1 MNNIPEFVKWADDDF
16 VESAKK
22 NVIKRY
28 GVGGISSNIDVE
40 DLKLKDLRE
49 LATVVAEIG
58 YDNKL
63 YDAVGYADKH
73 KLEDKLNKEFDR
85 RLGEDAVKIYNML
98 DKRFNKEKWGG
109 EVRYHI
115 MNLCNRKGYS
125 EMSCLKNTVWI
136 MNLMG
141 KTMDADVALEMSEA
155 TRYTLYW
162 SFNKQKNLPGEFTDS
177 EEIFKIHNEA
187 RKKEI
192 RTQDMFVDYCLNQEF
207 DKAYEL
213 IKADIDKCMKR

>member
-58 YDNKL
+58 YDDKL
-63 YDAVGYADKH
+63 YDAVEYAEKH
-73 KLEDKLNKEFDR
+73 KLEDKLNKEFNR

-98 DKRFNKEKWGG
+98 DKRFNKE
-109 EVRYHI
+109 R
-115 MNLCNRKGYS
+115 
-125 EMSCLKNTVWI
+125 
-136 MNLMG
+136 
-141 KTMDADVALEMSEA
+141 
-155 TRYTLYW
+155 
-162 SFNKQKNLPGEFTDS
+162 
-177 EEIFKIHNEA
+177 
-187 RKKEI
+187 
-192 RTQDMFVDYCLNQEF
+192 
-207 DKAYEL
+207 
-213 IKADIDKCMKR
+213 